1 MKAHTSSS
9 SMITLAPRMRQCDNA
24 YPVTDPASTEMKT
37 LGTRMRT
44 EFQKP
49 TRTPPQFNPVHADD
63 HALIQ
68 ASMPGALGSVK
79 IENVRTSSDD
89 LSEVA
94 ITTSNGIEKNRQIH
108 TSSV

>member
-1 MKAHTSSS
+1 MTE
-9 SMITLAPRMRQCDNA
+9 
-24 YPVTDPASTEMKT
+24 PANTEMMT
-37 LGTRMRT
+37 LGIRMRT

-49 TRTPPQFNPVHADD
+49 TRTPPQFSPVHAEDQ
-63 HALIQ
+63 ALIQ
-68 ASMPGALGSVK
+68 AAIPGAVGSEK

-94 ITTSNGIEKNRQIH
+94 ITTSSGIEKNRQIQ